1 MDTRAAAARWADTWR
16 RAWEALDVDP
26 IAALYADD
34 ARLTT
39 QPFRDVDLGRT
50 GVTEYV
56 TGAFA
61 EEREVRAWFGEPVV
75 DGDRASVEWWAA
87 LLEDGAEVTLAGTS
101 IAAVRCRR
109 PGGRRSATPGT
120 WHPGGT
126 SRPTVG
132 AARPSAE
139 RVATAYLS
147 RGAGSIGP

>member
-16 RAWEALDVDP
+16 RAWEALEIDP
-26 IAALYADD
+26 IAALYAAD

-39 QPFRDVDLGRT
+39 QPFRAVDLGRA

-61 EEREVRAWFGEPVV
+61 EERDVRAWFGTPVV

-101 IAAVRCRR
+101 SLQFDADGLVVAQRDTWNMA
-109 PGGRRSATPGT
+109 PGRHEPPDGWGR
-120 WHPGGT
+120 
-126 SRPTVG
+126 
-132 AARPSAE
+132 
-139 RVATAYLS
+139 
-147 RGAGSIGP
+147 

>member
-16 RAWEALDVDP
+16 RAWEALDVGP

-34 ARLTT
+34 ARFTT
-39 QPFRDVDLGRT
+39 QPFRDDDLGKA

-61 EEREVRAWFGEPVV
+61 EEREVRAWFGEPVI

-101 IAAVRCRR
+101 SLQFDADGLVVAQRDTWNMA
-109 PGGRRSATPGT
+109 PGRHEPPDGWGR
-120 WHPGGT
+120 
-126 SRPTVG
+126 
-132 AARPSAE
+132 
-139 RVATAYLS
+139 
-147 RGAGSIGP
+147 